1 MKNEIYRKRQMNMIR
16 LAIHFILLTKVKKN
30 IHMNYN
36 LLIKF
41 LGIFHI
47 LIQNSSSAGDQ
58 YSLKITTTIEPS

>member
-1 MKNEIYRKRQMNMIR
+1 MKYIGKDNMIR
-16 LAIHFILLTKVKKN
+16 LAIHFILTKVKKN

-47 LIQNSSSAGDQ
+47 LIQNSSYAGDQ

>member
-1 MKNEIYRKRQMNMIR
+1 MKYIGKDNVIR
-16 LAIHFILLTKVKKN
+16 LAIHYILLTKVKKN

-58 YSLKITTTIEPS
+58 YSLSLSLK